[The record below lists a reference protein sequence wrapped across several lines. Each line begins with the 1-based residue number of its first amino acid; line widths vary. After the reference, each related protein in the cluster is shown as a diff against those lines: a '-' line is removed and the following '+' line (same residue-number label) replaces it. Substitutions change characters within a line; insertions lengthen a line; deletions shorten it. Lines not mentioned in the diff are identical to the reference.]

1 MSFLL
6 KKDEARIVYENVGRI
21 RVASHS
27 RDDDEIETFPIPY
40 DRWQLGTD
48 QLIRWLKG
56 EIRVEVR

>member
-1 MSFLL
+1 MSYLL

-21 RVASHS
+21 RVTSHS

-48 QLIRWLKG
+48 QLIRC
-56 EIRVEVR
+56 R